1 MTSVFDLL
9 VVFLALAAAAFPSQM
24 LLLDA
29 LGKMPAPKTLRYF
42 GVPAI
47 VLFIGLLLFFFTS
60 NRVLFGAVT
69 LGIGSGIL
77 ATLVLDS
84 VRIPGYLLGW
94 MPMDLPMRFGMMILN
109 HDTKLKL
116 RVMSGVLGH
125 VNEQLKQGV
134 PAKALMNEKGFPR
147 LPMRTVRQLL
157 HPAFNEAMQDAGVPA
172 WRVRASGYLWHYTNG
187 ASFGVIHVLLFGANW
202 FLTIGFGFLLAGT
215 FLAILR
221 FLIPPMRPGKR
232 MPTVILLA
240 HIGVIL
246 VLGFVF
252 QAYLPPEASDLSL
265 LGQLTRLLNP

>member
-157 HPAFNEAMQDAGVPA
+157 HPAFNEAMQVIGYMVVTIVKGV
-172 WRVRASGYLWHYTNG
+172 VDHLSKTYLST
-187 ASFGVIHVLLFGANW
+187 
-202 FLTIGFGFLLAGT
+202 LTEEIENA
-215 FLAILR
+215 AREIEEQNNHAV
-221 FLIPPMRPGKR
+221 P
-232 MPTVILLA
+232 VD
-240 HIGVIL
+240 V
-246 VLGFVF
+246 
-252 QAYLPPEASDLSL
+252 QPPETVQAAWDLGPVAFDDQGFIGL
-265 LGQLTRLLNP
+265 R